1 MLIVLLLIT
10 LLPFKENPFLND
22 YKGDWT
28 FTKYVGGACA
38 IYAVVYLA
46 CNGRFPRYLGSWQ
59 ARLYLPFTLLVYIS
73 YMFTRTS
80 SSMNPILMVTSL
92 SVLGFILLSVIDSMK
107 RLRWVLMTAVG
118 SVALASLYV
127 IREWQ
132 KNKGWATGSRGAWV
146 VGDTNHFGITAICG
160 ITLAWYLAQ
169 ERRSKWERLFCWGCL
184 LLTFAAAIIGASRGG
199 FLGLVAAMLF
209 AAIRSRK
216 RTRNI
221 FVVLVLLVGFNV
233 AYPYSPLQRLL
244 HPSRSDSES
253 SDNHRASWQ
262 VALEMVREHPI
273 TGIGI
278 GELKS
283 QFNKYRPAWYEGPA
297 SMAHNAYL
305 SVAAETGI
313 PGFLLF
319 LSVIIA
325 TYISLERTSRKRS
338 IPPLITEAA
347 VALQAGLVGASV
359 SIFFIPAE
367 YHEHLW
373 FIIVMSMCLPPL
385 AIQLPKRRV
394 AQRQRAET
402 VELSQG

>member
-1 MLIVLLLIT
+1 MLIVLLLIA
-10 LLPFKENPFLND
+10 LLPFKQNPFLHD
-22 YKGDWT
+22 YAGDWT

-38 IYAVVYLA
+38 IYAAAYVFTH
-46 CNGRFPRYLGSWQ
+46 GRYSRYFRSWQ
-59 ARLYLPFTLLVYIS
+59 ARWYLSFTLLVFIS
-73 YMFTRTS
+73 YVHTRTRFI
-80 SSMNPILMVTSL
+80 MNPILMVTSL
-92 SVLGFILLSVIDSMK
+92 SLLGFILLSVIDSLK

-118 SVALASLYV
+118 SVAFASLYV

-132 KNKGWATGSRGAWV
+132 KNKGWATGYREAWV
-146 VGDTNHFGITAICG
+146 VGDTNHFGISAICG

-169 ERRSKWERLFCWGCL
+169 ERRSRWERLFCWGCL

-209 AAIRSRK
+209 AAVRSRK

-221 FVVLVLLVGFNV
+221 LVMLVLLVGFNV

-283 QFNKYRPAWYEGPA
+283 QFNSPIQIGRPHA
-297 SMAHNAYL
+297 
-305 SVAAETGI
+305 
-313 PGFLLF
+313 
-319 LSVIIA
+319 
-325 TYISLERTSRKRS
+325 
-338 IPPLITEAA
+338 
-347 VALQAGLVGASV
+347 
-359 SIFFIPAE
+359 
-367 YHEHLW
+367 
-373 FIIVMSMCLPPL
+373 
-385 AIQLPKRRV
+385 
-394 AQRQRAET
+394 
-402 VELSQG
+402 